1 VAVSKNY
8 SNKVKNRHRSK
19 SISLKLWIAP
29 LQRKLLKRETGKW
42 RDSKEGIN
50 RKPQV
55 VILNKDV
62 LTAPSKKG
70 DRKGESVLGPKANG
84 DYRKVLTWVA
94 KYWAPNIKAPK
105 TSPLRVDIK
114 KFNIDNLKKG
124 GEFVVT
130 YNFRHSRTLFE
141 KLKSEGLLQGEG
153 FTHRGH
159 EKAAV
164 RYHAESEIDKLAEFE
179 QSNAI
184 TGNREAKKAA
194 RALRKTLQARADY
207 LTPDLDHQFKVDID
221 AQLNHI
227 KGLEELIFLVPE
239 AAADNLSKKEEQE
252 LKDLMDADIRAWL
265 KKHGKRVIELSHS
278 KSIVQSY
285 SDVITDTLLGNKK
298 VKPYRRKGSKKV
310 KTKSRKVPA
319 IPIKNA
325 TPPKLRT
332 SGGRFTSAMNIQA
345 ILNAKIKEEVADN
358 MGKGGALVYRTG
370 RFAESVSVQKVMQS
384 RQGALTAFYTYMK
397 APYQTF
403 ERGYAQGSLRRD
415 PRKLIAASIREIA
428 RETLSHKIHI
438 KTRRV

>member
-1 VAVSKNY
+1 MPVSKNY
-8 SNKVKNRHRSK
+8 TSKVKNRHRSK
-19 SISLKLWIAP
+19 KISLKLWIGP
-29 LQRKLLKRETGKW
+29 LQRKLLKRETEKW

-55 VILNKDV
+55 VVLNKSV
-62 LTAPSKKG
+62 LTKPSEKG

-84 DYRKVLTWVA
+84 DYRNVLKWVA
-94 KYWAPNIKAPK
+94 KNWAPNIRAPK

-141 KLKSEGLLQGEG
+141 KLKNAGMLQGEG

-179 QSNAI
+179 QSNAFA
-184 TGNREAKKAA
+184 GNKEAKKAA
-194 RALRKTLQARADY
+194 RELTKKLQARADY
-207 LTPDLDHQFKVDID
+207 LTPDLKHDFKVNID
-221 AQLNHI
+221 AQLSHI
-227 KGLEELIFLVPE
+227 EGLEELIFLVPE
-239 AAADNLSKKEEQE
+239 AAADNLSKKEEQD

-265 KKHGKRVIELSHS
+265 KKHGKKVVELSHS
-278 KSIVQSY
+278 KSIIQAY
-285 SDVITDTLLGNKK
+285 SDVITDTLVGNKK
-298 VKPYRRKGSKKV
+298 VRAYKKKGTKRT
-310 KTKSRKVPA
+310 KTRSRKIPA
-319 IPIKNA
+319 IPIKPA
-325 TPPKLRT
+325 TPPTLRT
-332 SGGRFTSAMNIQA
+332 SGGRFTSAMGIQA
-345 ILNAKIKEEVADN
+345 ILDARIKEEVADN

-370 RFAESVSVQKVMQS
+370 RFAESVSVTKVMQS

-428 RETLSHKIHI
+428 RETLNHKLQIR
-438 KTRRV
+438 TRRI